1 MITDADAL
9 SAPPVMSTPRQ
20 RLKGAKKPGSCS
32 RCGCVERLVWRWT
45 VAGERGEGAG
55 VAACVCE
62 RACVCVCVWSYVLVQ
77 WPDCFLVATCVADG
91 EATSTLNDFL
101 QPLSPDHV
109 TV

>member
-62 RACVCVCVWSYVLVQ
+62 RETECVCVCVCGRMSWFKGLIVFSWRLVLQ
-77 WPDCFLVATCVADG
+77 MAK
-91 EATSTLNDFL
+91 
-101 QPLSPDHV
+101 QPRH
-109 TV
+109 